1 MKLCSIFSGSSG
13 NCIYVGSEHANI
25 LVDAGSSGKKIETGL
40 ASIQVDPK
48 KIDGIFITHEHSDHI
63 KGVGIM
69 ARRHQIPIYG
79 TVETIHAMLHTKNV
93 GKIPEE
99 LIHTIEP
106 DQTISLKDMEI
117 NPFSISHDAANPV
130 SYTFSSGGHKVGI
143 ATDLGT
149 YDDYIIEHLKES
161 EILLLEANH
170 DIHMLQV
177 GPYPYILKKRIL
189 GDKGHLSND
198 NSGKL
203 ICSLLHSKMK
213 HIFLGHLSHENNY
226 PDLAFETVKYEL
238 SQCDS
243 PYKNNCTL
251 NVAKRDEPSM
261 MVSV

>member
-13 NCIYVGSEHANI
+13 NCIYVGSEHANV

-130 SYTFSSGGHKVGI
+130 SWHC
-143 ATDLGT
+143 
-149 YDDYIIEHLKES
+149 HRPW
-161 EILLLEANH
+161 
-170 DIHMLQV
+170 DI
-177 GPYPYILKKRIL
+177 
-189 GDKGHLSND
+189 
-198 NSGKL
+198 
-203 ICSLLHSKMK
+203 
-213 HIFLGHLSHENNY
+213 
-226 PDLAFETVKYEL
+226 
-238 SQCDS
+238 
-243 PYKNNCTL
+243 
-251 NVAKRDEPSM
+251 
-261 MVSV
+261 